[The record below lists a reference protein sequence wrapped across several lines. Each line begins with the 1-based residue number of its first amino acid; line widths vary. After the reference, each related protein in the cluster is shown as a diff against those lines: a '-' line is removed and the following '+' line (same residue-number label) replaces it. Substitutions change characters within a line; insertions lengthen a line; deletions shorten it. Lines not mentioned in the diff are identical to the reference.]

1 MNGCAPHLNASRIE
15 DDQHRDDQLRSAME
29 PGGLTTRVTDEER
42 AVTRIR
48 IDKSKVRREHVL
60 PEIVPLD
67 PREPD
72 VRPAKALVAGAAA
85 C

>member
-15 DDQHRDDQLRSAME
+15 DDQLRDDQLRSVMK
-29 PGGLTTRVTDEER
+29 PGGLTTRATDEER

-48 IDKSKVRREHVL
+48 IDKSKVRRERVL
-60 PEIVPLD
+60 PEIPPLD
-67 PREPD
+67 PRDPD
-72 VRPAKALVAGAAA
+72 VRRAKALVAGAAA